1 MKTLRDELDRS
12 PDRLIKEAKAKAK
25 KGIAGKKLRGYQKD
39 VKLIEVGD

>member
-1 MKTLRDELDRS
+1 MKTLRDELERS

-25 KGIAGKKLRGYQKD
+25 KGTAGKKLRGYQKD